1 MAPQQT
7 RGQRVLGRV
16 RLSQDREESTSVERQ
31 REVIEQ
37 WAQAHGHSVIGWA
50 QDLNVSG
57 SVRPFE
63 APGFAPW
70 LDQRASEWDIV
81 CAWKLDRLGRNAIQL
96 SELFGWCNDHGKI
109 LVSTSESIDLSSWA
123 GRMLAS
129 VIAGLAEGELESIKE
144 RTRASRAKLRSL
156 ARWPGGKPP
165 FGYKA
170 VPIDGG
176 GWTLVEDR
184 EAAEVIRRI
193 VRGLLDGATLTGTA
207 RALTSEGITTPADH
221 YRAQRGLQPLGR
233 EWRTTPLRN
242 LLRSPALLGQA
253 HFEGSVVR
261 DDAGLPVQLGEP
273 LVTVDEWQRVQAI
286 LDGNRE
292 ARKDDRRSGDG
303 TAVGSGILRCLREP
317 ATPRFERRE
326 ASGEDLR
333 STGTSDVRTD
343 ALPRFPPM
351 RSSC

>member
-1 MAPQQT
+1 M
-7 RGQRVLGRV
+7 
-16 RLSQDREESTSVERQ
+16 
-31 REVIEQ
+31 
-37 WAQAHGHSVIGWA
+37 IGWA

-165 FGYKA
+165 FGPQGSAY
-170 VPIDGG
+170 
-176 GWTLVEDR
+176 
-184 EAAEVIRRI
+184 RRG
-193 VRGLLDGATLTGTA
+193 RLDP
-207 RALTSEGITTPADH
+207 S
-221 YRAQRGLQPLGR
+221 
-233 EWRTTPLRN
+233 
-242 LLRSPALLGQA
+242 
-253 HFEGSVVR
+253 
-261 DDAGLPVQLGEP
+261 
-273 LVTVDEWQRVQAI
+273 
-286 LDGNRE
+286 
-292 ARKDDRRSGDG
+292 
-303 TAVGSGILRCLREP
+303 
-317 ATPRFERRE
+317 
-326 ASGEDLR
+326 
-333 STGTSDVRTD
+333 
-343 ALPRFPPM
+343 
-351 RSSC
+351 